1 MTYFYRNYAK
11 NIMINIDSAEAKKN
25 FKEWVKEFLS
35 STMRVKPSD
44 VWTLDLIAET
54 IAMKYDMDMDVI
66 LENK

>member
-1 MTYFYRNYAK
+1 
-11 NIMINIDSAEAKKN
+11 MINIDSAEAKKN

-66 LENK
+66 LETI

>member
-1 MTYFYRNYAK
+1 
-11 NIMINIDSAEAKKN
+11 MINIDSAEAKKN

-54 IAMKYDMDMDVI
+54 IAMKYEKEINLI
-66 LENK
+66 LENI

>member
-1 MTYFYRNYAK
+1 
-11 NIMINIDSAEAKKN
+11 MINIDSAEAKKN

-44 VWTLDLIAET
+44 VWTLDLIAES

>member
-1 MTYFYRNYAK
+1 
-11 NIMINIDSAEAKKN
+11 MINVSSAEAKKN
-25 FKEWVKEFLS
+25 FKGWVKDFLS

-54 IAMKYDMDMDVI
+54 IAMKYDMDMDFI